1 MAVSN
6 RTFLVSK
13 QYFVVSGDNRISLH
27 HYFVMH
33 MEQRIF
39 MHMEILYFA
48 IIEIDEFV
56 WDITFPIL

>member
-56 WDITFPIL
+56 